1 MTPTV
6 IHQGEARRT
15 ETPNAVMTTLASPTQ
30 GGSEA
35 LSMWQVEMRAGQQG
49 PVHVFASEQL
59 WTVIE
64 GAVAIAVGDDD
75 ASGWLPVTPSSS
87 RPVRRRQ
94 ITATTT
100 SRLIVCGR
108 GDATVTVPGEETSR
122 GVPPWIA

>member
-6 IHQGEARRT
+6 IHQIEARRT

-30 GGSEA
+30 GGSDA

-64 GAVAIAVGDDD
+64 GAVAIAVGDHTVDLAAGD
-75 ASGWLPVTPSSS
+75 AVVLPAGAI
-87 RPVRRRQ
+87 RQ
-94 ITATTT
+94 VTATTT

-108 GDATVTVPGEETSR
+108 GDATVTVPGEDTSR